1 MNTVELLE
9 KLKNTSAEIF
19 SRYPV
24 LFAYVYGSCA
34 TGTIHPFSDLDI
46 GVFFDPNSAADPLEC
61 ELDLALDIDRNLG
74 HVIESDVR
82 AINELPLMFLGR
94 ILTEGVLVYSR
105 DESTR
110 VEFEVQ
116 ARKKFFD
123 FMPVIHDYRKA
134 YVKAARR

>member
-1 MNTVELLE
+1 MNTAELLD
-9 KLKNTSAEIF
+9 KLKGTPPETF

-46 GVFFDPNSAADPLEC
+46 GVFLDPKSAEDLLDC
-61 ELDLALDIDRNLG
+61 ELDLALEIDRDLD
-74 HVIESDVR
+74 HAIEADVR
-82 AINELPLMFLGR
+82 AINDLPLMFLGR

-116 ARKKFFD
+116 TRKKFFD